1 MKLTKRQLRRIIKE
15 EKAKLL
21 READHGG
28 GWNGSYGGMVES
40 GHEFMVFL
48 AGVLEDRGY
57 TLDAETW
64 GYIEYGINEIESEAH
79 QKGMNDGQEGHLTEG
94 VGYYDGIP
102 EQHMA
107 DEEAITVVAM
117 QIQRSSS
124 MRDQAAV
131 NMAIG
136 IIEELRAIG
145 FRG

>member
-21 READHGG
+21 K
-28 GWNGSYGGMVES
+28 
-40 GHEFMVFL
+40 
-48 AGVLEDRGY
+48 
-57 TLDAETW
+57 ET
-64 GYIEYGINEIESEAH
+64 A
-79 QKGMNDGQEGHLTEG
+79 
-94 VGYYDGIP
+94 GYYDIP
-102 EQHMA
+102 EEYMA
-107 DEEAITVVAM
+107 DENAITVVAM

>member
-1 MKLTKRQLRRIIKE
+1 MRLTKRQLRRIIKE
-15 EKAKLL
+15 EKSKL
-21 READHGG
+21 
-28 GWNGSYGGMVES
+28 M
-40 GHEFMVFL
+40 
-48 AGVLEDRGY
+48 
-57 TLDAETW
+57 
-64 GYIEYGINEIESEAH
+64 NE
-79 QKGMNDGQEGHLTEG
+79 N